1 MRRIQFAMVS
11 ILLGAAAPVA
21 AQGASS
27 SGAAFHVGFGA
38 SISTVTGT
46 AAPLFLV
53 PVDVGSHLRVEPEVG
68 YTRTTNEQTIQLTPP
83 TLPVRIP
90 VPIVTSTT
98 TKQITAVP
106 SIGTGVFFAQS
117 REKIRLHYG
126 ARFGY
131 ARTSTEFTNV
141 ARTTTGATSTTNT
154 TGKQTG
160 YFVGPSLGGEYF
172 LGDRFSLGAELH
184 VRYTS
189 TDGRQQTVVVPLTPP
204 PPNLIVP
211 PPPQTTTSVTTI
223 QTRASVV
230 ARVYLK

>member
-11 ILLGAAAPVA
+11 ILLGMAAPVA
-21 AQGASS
+21 AQDASS
-27 SGAAFHVGFGA
+27 SGAPFHVGFGA
-38 SISTVTGT
+38 SISNVTGT
-46 AAPLFLV
+46 VAPLFLF

-68 YTRTTNEQTIQLTPP
+68 YTRTTNEQTTQTTPP
-83 TLPVRIP
+83 TFP
-90 VPIVTSTT
+90 VPIPVSIITSTT
-98 TKQITAVP
+98 SKQIISVP
-106 SIGTGVFFAQS
+106 SVGTGIFFAQS

-131 ARTSTEFTNV
+131 ARTSTEFSSV
-141 ARTTTGATSTTNT
+141 SRATTGATSTTT
-154 TGKQTG
+154 TTAKQTG
-160 YFVGPSLGGEYF
+160 YFVGPALGGEYF

-189 TDGRQQTVVVPLTPP
+189 TDGRQQTVFVPLTPP
-204 PPNLIVP
+204 PPNVIVP
-211 PPPQTTTSVTTI
+211 PSPQGTTSVTTI

>member
-1 MRRIQFAMVS
+1 MRRIQFATVS
-11 ILLGAAAPVA
+11 ILLGVAAPAAA
-21 AQGASS
+21 QSASS
-27 SGAAFHVGFGA
+27 SEAAFHVGFGA

-46 AAPLFLV
+46 VAPLLLV

-68 YTRTTNEQTIQLTPP
+68 YTRTTNEQTIQTTPP
-83 TLPVRIP
+83 TLPVPIP
-90 VPIVTSTT
+90 VPIVTNTT
-98 TKQITAVP
+98 SKQVTAVP

-131 ARTSTEFTNV
+131 ARTSTEFTSV
-141 ARTTTGATSTTNT
+141 SRTTTAATSTTNT
-154 TGKQTG
+154 TAKQTG
-160 YFVGPSLGGEYF
+160 YFVGPALGGEYF
-172 LGDRFSLGAELH
+172 LGERFSLGAELH

-189 TDGRQQTVVVPLTPP
+189 TDGRQQTVIVPLTPP